1 MEQPTSRAG
10 CRSGSSHCPGAT
22 RRRAGRS
29 SWTRVLQVPR
39 DPGRDLPASGGDE
52 ERRSE
57 LTGMGGQHPAEVCRI
72 DPGPERGGPDGP
84 GYGPDAV
91 GHAEL
96 RRQSERHAA
105 RRPDAFLGPHQ
116 RRHMHAPRWPP
127 RRSTTTRCDS
137 TSGGGDHSGHGP
149 RGPHAAAGPGHLMV
163 FVSDRTTGE
172 PIPYLPASATIR
184 ATVSPR
190 AERTSADGRRQGFTR
205 RERDL
210 VRRRAPRSL

>member
-1 MEQPTSRAG
+1 
-10 CRSGSSHCPGAT
+10 
-22 RRRAGRS
+22 
-29 SWTRVLQVPR
+29 
-39 DPGRDLPASGGDE
+39 
-52 ERRSE
+52 
-57 LTGMGGQHPAEVCRI
+57 
-72 DPGPERGGPDGP
+72 
-84 GYGPDAV
+84 
-91 GHAEL
+91 
-96 RRQSERHAA
+96 
-105 RRPDAFLGPHQ
+105 
-116 RRHMHAPRWPP
+116 MHAPRWPP